1 MPKSNQIDLIK
12 SKTSLTDEILRWA
25 LSFGRF
31 LIILVEIVAFSAFIY
46 RFVLDRQIIDLNDK
60 IKDEQAIIESSRTQ
74 EETYRNL
81 HERLATIKSASTIKN
96 FTPVIVKEIVE
107 KTPPEI
113 TYNSITASE
122 NKLDLDINVASFPA
136 LTAYAKSLKEHPN
149 VTSVIITGIDNSSGG
164 SFTNVTLTVG
174 LKGAIE

>member
-12 SKTSLTDEILRWA
+12 GKSSLTDDILRWA
-25 LSFGRF
+25 LSFGRL

-60 IKDEQAIIESSRTQ
+60 IRDEQAIIESSKTQ
-74 EETYRNL
+74 EATYRNL
-81 HERLATIKSASTIKN
+81 HERLAVIKRGSTTEN
-96 FTPVIVKEIVE
+96 FTPTIVKQIIE

-113 TYNSITASE
+113 TYNLVNATNS
-122 NKLDLDINVASFPA
+122 KLDLDVNVVSFPA
-136 LTAYAKSLKEHPN
+136 LTAYVKFLKEHPN

-164 SFTNVTLTVG
+164 SFIKVTLSAG
-174 LKGAIE
+174 LKGNDK